1 VTSHNASHQSLTER
15 ELELAVRE
23 AELNRREA
31 TLRRAAEARAEEEGS
46 PTRASSALHAEPET
60 RNGAVT
66 RRERE
71 LEQMLEAVDAQRGR
85 LEAVR
90 LEYESRREALAERM
104 REVEAERDRLRD
116 EQARLVTASLEL
128 EERERAAAAQEAA
141 NEAAPAER
149 PPDAEWWSKQLGR
162 PLEAA

>member
-1 VTSHNASHQSLTER
+1 VTSNNASHQSLTER

-90 LEYESRREALAERM
+90 LEYESRM